1 MSKINSSKAENNN
14 KEEKVMVLVA
24 SNNKGKIKEVKEIL
38 EGYDV
43 ISLKESG
50 VNIDPETEQSE
61 VFEGVIRGRLPEKQ
75 YGENGFGFDAIF
87 ELEGRHDTMASISA
101 EEKNGISPRKIALSK
116 LNEFLKTNL

>member
-38 EGYDV
+38 EGYEV

-50 VNIDPETEQSE
+50 VNIDPEEDGKT
-61 VFEGVIRGRLPEKQ
+61 FA
-75 YGENGFGFDAIF
+75 ENAIKK
-87 ELEGRHDTMASISA
+87 ASIIGKVAKMLTISDDS
-101 EEKNGISPRKIALSK
+101 GI
-116 LNEFLKTNL
+116 